1 MKENANSRKIKKNK
15 KINLSCFIRQA
26 LWILLISILFTVIVL
41 AMDTFI
47 PYHAKNEKFLNDSKT
62 ERTQSLEEEKD
73 NILNCPRRVDKVMLF
88 IIDNLGYF
96 LK

>member
-15 KINLSCFIRQA
+15 KINLNYFIRQA

-41 AMDTFI
+41 AMDTFR

-62 ERTQSLEEEKD
+62 ERTQSLEEKD

-96 LK
+96 FK